1 MLTIQGLSY
10 AYSDRFL
17 FKNLSFDLNSGEL
30 IQLKGRNGSGKT
42 TLIKVLCGILKNYEG
57 SISYDNW
64 LNLGERNE
72 IFYLGHK
79 NALKDN
85 LTVLENLK
93 YDYRSDGIELSRLKE
108 NLAALG
114 LENYLFTKVSDLS
127 EGQKRKIILSCFLAS
142 NKSIYLLDE
151 PLINLDEESKKIVS
165 LEIENKINS
174 GSSIVFTSHEK
185 NILATKDINLDE
197 YATWF
202 F

>member
-17 FKNLSFDLNSGEL
+17 FKNLSFDLIPGEL

-57 SISYDNW
+57 SISFVN
-64 LNLGERNE
+64 NLDSEERNE

-93 YDYRSDGIELSRLKE
+93 YDYRSDGIELTRLKE
-108 NLAALG
+108 NLATLG
-114 LENYLFTKVSDLS
+114 LENYLFSKVSDLS
-127 EGQKRKIILSCFLAS
+127 EGQKRKIILSCFMAS

-165 LEIENKINS
+165 SEIENKING

-197 YATWF
+197 YAT
-202 F
+202 

>member
-17 FKNLSFDLNSGEL
+17 FKNLSFDLIPGEL

-57 SISYDNW
+57 SISLVN
-64 LNLGERNE
+64 NLDSEGRNE

-93 YDYRSDGIELSRLKE
+93 YDYRSDGIELTRLKE
-108 NLAALG
+108 NLATLG
-114 LENYLFTKVSDLS
+114 LENYLFSKVSDLS
-127 EGQKRKIILSCFLAS
+127 EGQKRKIILSCFMAS

-165 LEIENKINS
+165 SEIENKING
-174 GSSIVFTSHEK
+174 GSSIIFTSHEK

-197 YATWF
+197 YAT
-202 F
+202 

>member
-57 SISYDNW
+57 SISYDNE

-185 NILATKDINLDE
+185 NILATKDINLDK
-197 YATWF
+197 YAT
-202 F
+202 

>member
-17 FKNLSFDLNSGEL
+17 FKNLSFDLNPGEL

-57 SISYDNW
+57 SISLVN
-64 LNLGERNE
+64 NLDSGGRNE

-185 NILATKDINLDE
+185 NILATKDINLDK
-197 YATWF
+197 YAT
-202 F
+202 

>member
-57 SISYDNW
+57 SISYDNG

-108 NLAALG
+108 NLAVLG

-185 NILATKDINLDE
+185 NILATKDINLDK
-197 YATWF
+197 YAT
-202 F
+202 

>member
-17 FKNLSFDLNSGEL
+17 FKNLSFDLNPGEL

-57 SISYDNW
+57 SISYDNG

-93 YDYRSDGIELSRLKE
+93 YDYRSDGIELTKLKE
-108 NLAALG
+108 NLATLG
-114 LENYLFTKVSDLS
+114 LENYLFSKVSDLS
-127 EGQKRKIILSCFLAS
+127 EGQKRKIILSCFMAS

-165 LEIENKINS
+165 SEIENKING

-197 YATWF
+197 YAT
-202 F
+202 

>member
-17 FKNLSFDLNSGEL
+17 FKNLSFDLIPGEL

-42 TLIKVLCGILKNYEG
+42 TLIKILCGILKNYEG
-57 SISYDNW
+57 SISFINNVDSE
-64 LNLGERNE
+64 ERNE

-185 NILATKDINLDE
+185 NILATKDINLDK
-197 YATWF
+197 YTT
-202 F
+202 

>member
-17 FKNLSFDLNSGEL
+17 FKNLSFDLNPGEL

-57 SISYDNW
+57 SISLVN
-64 LNLGERNE
+64 NLDSEGRNE

-93 YDYRSDGIELSRLKE
+93 YDYRSDGIELTRLKE
-108 NLAALG
+108 NLATLG
-114 LENYLFTKVSDLS
+114 LENYLFSKVSDLS
-127 EGQKRKIILSCFLAS
+127 EGQKRKIILSCFMAS

-165 LEIENKINS
+165 SEIENKING
-174 GSSIVFTSHEK
+174 GSSIIFTSHEK

-197 YATWF
+197 YAT
-202 F
+202 

>member
-17 FKNLSFDLNSGEL
+17 FKNLSFDLIPGEL

-57 SISYDNW
+57 SISFVNNVDSE
-64 LNLGERNE
+64 ERNE

-93 YDYRSDGIELSRLKE
+93 YDYRSDGIELTRLIE
-108 NLAALG
+108 NLATLG
-114 LENYLFTKVSDLS
+114 LENYLFSKVSDLS
-127 EGQKRKIILSCFLAS
+127 EGQKRKIILSCFMAS
-142 NKSIYLLDE
+142 NKPIYLLDE

-165 LEIENKINS
+165 LEIENKING

-197 YATWF
+197 YAT
-202 F
+202 

>member
-17 FKNLSFDLNSGEL
+17 FKNLSFDLNPGEI

-57 SISYDNW
+57 KISFFTSSRSDVQ
-64 LNLGERNE
+64 NE

-79 NALKDN
+79 NALKHD
-85 LTVLENLK
+85 LTILENLK
-93 YDYRSDGIELSRLKE
+93 YDFRSEGIELAKLKDT
-108 NLAALG
+108 LRTFG
-114 LENYLFTKVSDLS
+114 LEAYLFTKVSDLS
-127 EGQKRKIILSCFLAS
+127 EGQKRKIILSSFIAS

-165 LEIENKINS
+165 REINNKIKK
-174 GSSIVFTSHEK
+174 GASIVFTSHEE
-185 NILATKDINLDE
+185 NILAIKDINLDE
-197 YATWF
+197 YQA
-202 F
+202 

>member
-57 SISYDNW
+57 SISYDNG

-79 NALKDN
+79 NALKDD
-85 LTVLENLK
+85 LTIIENLK
-93 YDYRSDGIELSRLKE
+93 YDFRSDEIELAKLKDA
-108 NLAALG
+108 LRTLG
-114 LENYLFTKVSDLS
+114 LEAYLFTKVFDLS
-127 EGQKRKIILSCFLAS
+127 EGQKRKIILSSFIAS

-165 LEIENKINS
+165 REINNKIKK
-174 GSSIVFTSHEK
+174 GASIVFTSHEE
-185 NILATKDINLDE
+185 NIFAIKDINLDE
-197 YATWF
+197 YQA
-202 F
+202 

>member
-57 SISYDNW
+57 SISFDN
-64 LNLGERNE
+64 NVDSEDRNE

-93 YDYRSDGIELSRLKE
+93 YDYRSDGIELTKLKE
-108 NLAALG
+108 NLATLG
-114 LENYLFTKVSDLS
+114 LENYLFSKVSDLS
-127 EGQKRKIILSCFLAS
+127 EGQKRKIILSCFMAS

-165 LEIENKINS
+165 SEIENKING

-197 YATWF
+197 YAT
-202 F
+202 

>member
-17 FKNLSFDLNSGEL
+17 FKNLSFDLNPGEL

-57 SISYDNW
+57 SISYDNG

-165 LEIENKINS
+165 SEIENKINS

-185 NILATKDINLDE
+185 NILATKDINLDK
-197 YATWF
+197 YAT
-202 F
+202 

>member
-17 FKNLSFDLNSGEL
+17 FKNLSFDLNPGEL

-57 SISYDNW
+57 SISYDNG

-93 YDYRSDGIELSRLKE
+93 YDYRSDGIELARLKE

-165 LEIENKINS
+165 SEIENKINS

-185 NILATKDINLDE
+185 NILATKDINLDK
-197 YATWF
+197 YAT
-202 F
+202 

>member
-57 SISYDNW
+57 SISFVNFDNSE
-64 LNLGERNE
+64 ERNE

-93 YDYRSDGIELSRLKE
+93 YDYRSDGIELARLKE
-108 NLAALG
+108 NLAILG

-127 EGQKRKIILSCFLAS
+127 EGQKRKIILSCFIAS
-142 NKSIYLLDE
+142 DKPIYLLDE

-165 LEIENKINS
+165 SEIENKINS
-174 GSSIVFTSHEK
+174 GASVIFTSHEK

-197 YATWF
+197 YAT
-202 F
+202 

>member
-17 FKNLSFDLNSGEL
+17 FKNLSFDLIPGEL

-57 SISYDNW
+57 SISFDN
-64 LNLGERNE
+64 NVDSEDRNE

-93 YDYRSDGIELSRLKE
+93 YDYRSDGIELTKLKQ
-108 NLAALG
+108 NLATLG
-114 LENYLFTKVSDLS
+114 LKNFLFSKVSELS
-127 EGQKRKIILSCFLAS
+127 EGQKRKIILSCFMAS

-165 LEIENKINS
+165 SEIENKING

-197 YATWF
+197 YAT
-202 F
+202 

>member
-1 MLTIQGLSY
+1 M
-10 AYSDRFL
+10 
-17 FKNLSFDLNSGEL
+17 FKNLSFDLVPGEL

-57 SISYDNW
+57 SISLVN
-64 LNLGERNE
+64 NLDSEGRNE

-93 YDYRSDGIELSRLKE
+93 YDYRSDGIELTRLKE
-108 NLAALG
+108 NLATLG
-114 LENYLFTKVSDLS
+114 LENYLFSKVSDLS
-127 EGQKRKIILSCFLAS
+127 EGQKRKIILSCFMAS

-165 LEIENKINS
+165 SEIENKING
-174 GSSIVFTSHEK
+174 GSSIIFTSHEK

-197 YATWF
+197 YAT
-202 F
+202 

>member
-17 FKNLSFDLNSGEL
+17 FKNLSFDLIPGEL

-57 SISYDNW
+57 SISFDN
-64 LNLGERNE
+64 NVDSEDRNE

-93 YDYRSDGIELSRLKE
+93 YDYRSDGIELTKLKE
-108 NLAALG
+108 NLATLG
-114 LENYLFTKVSDLS
+114 LENYLFSKVSDLS
-127 EGQKRKIILSCFLAS
+127 EGQKRKIILSCFMAS

-165 LEIENKINS
+165 SEIENKING

-197 YATWF
+197 YAT
-202 F
+202 

>member
-17 FKNLSFDLNSGEL
+17 FKNLSFDLIPGEL

-57 SISYDNW
+57 SISFVNNIDS
-64 LNLGERNE
+64 EDRNE

-93 YDYRSDGIELSRLKE
+93 YDYRSDGIELTRLKE
-108 NLAALG
+108 NLATLG
-114 LENYLFTKVSDLS
+114 LENYLFSKVSDLS
-127 EGQKRKIILSCFLAS
+127 EGQKRKIILSCFMAS
-142 NKSIYLLDE
+142 NKPIYLLDE

-165 LEIENKINS
+165 LEIENKINK

-197 YATWF
+197 YAT
-202 F
+202 

>member
-17 FKNLSFDLNSGEL
+17 FKNLSFDLNPGEI

-57 SISYDNW
+57 KISFFTSSRSDVQ
-64 LNLGERNE
+64 NE

-79 NALKDN
+79 NALKDD
-85 LTVLENLK
+85 LTIIENLK
-93 YDYRSDGIELSRLKE
+93 YDFRSDKIELAKLKDA
-108 NLAALG
+108 LKTLG
-114 LENYLFTKVSDLS
+114 LEAYLFTKVSDLS
-127 EGQKRKIILSCFLAS
+127 EGQKRKIILSSFIAS

-165 LEIENKINS
+165 REINNKIKKEHRLFS
-174 GSSIVFTSHEK
+174 HLMKKTS
-185 NILATKDINLDE
+185 
-197 YATWF
+197 
-202 F
+202 

>member
-17 FKNLSFDLNSGEL
+17 FKNLSFDLIPGEL

-57 SISYDNW
+57 STSLVN
-64 LNLGERNE
+64 NLDSEGRNE

-165 LEIENKINS
+165 SEIENKINS

-185 NILATKDINLDE
+185 NILATKDINLDK
-197 YATWF
+197 YAT
-202 F
+202 

>member
-17 FKNLSFDLNSGEL
+17 FKNLSFDLNPGEI

-57 SISYDNW
+57 KISFFSNNH
-64 LNLGERNE
+64 LEAQNE

-85 LTVLENLK
+85 LTIIENLK
-93 YDYRSDGIELSRLKE
+93 YDFRNDGIELAKLKDT
-108 NLAALG
+108 LRTLG
-114 LENYLFTKVSDLS
+114 LEAYLFTKVSDLS
-127 EGQKRKIILSCFLAS
+127 EGQKRKITLSYFIAS

-165 LEIENKINS
+165 REINNKIKK
-174 GSSIVFTSHEK
+174 GASIVFTSHEE
-185 NILATKDINLDE
+185 NILAIKDINLDE
-197 YATWF
+197 YQA
-202 F
+202 

>member
-17 FKNLSFDLNSGEL
+17 FKNLSFDLNPGEL

-57 SISYDNW
+57 SISFDN
-64 LNLGERNE
+64 NVDSEDRNE

-93 YDYRSDGIELSRLKE
+93 YDYRSDGIELTKLKE
-108 NLAALG
+108 NLATLG
-114 LENYLFTKVSDLS
+114 LENYLFSKVSDLS
-127 EGQKRKIILSCFLAS
+127 EGQKRKIILSCFMAS

-165 LEIENKINS
+165 SEIENKING

-197 YATWF
+197 YAT
-202 F
+202 

>member
-17 FKNLSFDLNSGEL
+17 FKNLSFDLNPGEL

-57 SISYDNW
+57 KISFFNSSRSDVQ
-64 LNLGERNE
+64 NE

-79 NALKDN
+79 NALKDD
-85 LTVLENLK
+85 LTIIENLK
-93 YDYRSDGIELSRLKE
+93 YDFRSDEIELAKLKDA
-108 NLAALG
+108 LRTLG
-114 LENYLFTKVSDLS
+114 LEAYLFTKVFDLS
-127 EGQKRKIILSCFLAS
+127 EGQKRKIILSSFIAS

-165 LEIENKINS
+165 REINNKI
-174 GSSIVFTSHEK
+174 K
-185 NILATKDINLDE
+185 N
-197 YATWF
+197 
-202 F
+202 

>member
-17 FKNLSFDLNSGEL
+17 FKNLSFDLVPGEL

-57 SISYDNW
+57 SISLVN
-64 LNLGERNE
+64 NLDSEGRNE

-93 YDYRSDGIELSRLKE
+93 YDYRSDGIELTRLKE
-108 NLAALG
+108 NLATLG
-114 LENYLFTKVSDLS
+114 LENYFFSKVSDLS
-127 EGQKRKIILSCFLAS
+127 EGQKRKIILSCFMAS

-165 LEIENKINS
+165 SEIENKING
-174 GSSIVFTSHEK
+174 GSSIIFTSHEK

-197 YATWF
+197 YAT
-202 F
+202 

>member
-17 FKNLSFDLNSGEL
+17 FKNLSFDLNPGEL
-30 IQLKGRNGSGKT
+30 IQLKGSNGSGKT

-57 SISYDNW
+57 NISYDNG

-85 LTVLENLK
+85 LTILENLK
-93 YDYRSDGIELSRLKE
+93 YDYRSDGIELARLKE

-165 LEIENKINS
+165 SEIENKINS
-174 GSSIVFTSHEK
+174 GSSIIFTSHEK
-185 NILATKDINLDE
+185 NILATKDINLDK
-197 YATWF
+197 YAT
-202 F
+202 

>member
-17 FKNLSFDLNSGEL
+17 FKNLSFDLNPGEL

-57 SISYDNW
+57 SISFDND

-93 YDYRSDGIELSRLKE
+93 YDYRSDGIELTRLKE
-108 NLAALG
+108 NLATLG
-114 LENYLFTKVSDLS
+114 LENYFFSKVSDLS
-127 EGQKRKIILSCFLAS
+127 EGQKRKIILACCLAS
-142 NKSIYLLDE
+142 NSSIYLLDE
-151 PLINLDEESKKIVS
+151 PFINLDVDSQEIIMEAIDSKIHNGAAV
-165 LEIENKINS
+165 I
-174 GSSIVFTSHEK
+174 FTSHDQNIK
-185 NILATKDINLDE
+185 NSIELNLND
-197 YATWF
+197 YKL
-202 F
+202 

>member
-17 FKNLSFDLNSGEL
+17 FKNLSFDLNPGEL

-57 SISYDNW
+57 SISYDND

-127 EGQKRKIILSCFLAS
+127 EGQKRKIILSCFIAS
-142 NKSIYLLDE
+142 DKPIYLLDE

-165 LEIENKINS
+165 SEIENKINCGAS
-174 GSSIVFTSHEK
+174 VIFTSHEK

-197 YATWF
+197 YAT
-202 F
+202 

>member
-17 FKNLSFDLNSGEL
+17 FKNLSFDLIPGEL

-57 SISYDNW
+57 SISLVN
-64 LNLGERNE
+64 NLDSEGRNE

-93 YDYRSDGIELSRLKE
+93 YDYRSDGIELTRLKE
-108 NLAALG
+108 NLAILG
-114 LENYLFTKVSDLS
+114 LENYFFSKVSDLS
-127 EGQKRKIILSCFLAS
+127 EGQKRKIILSCFMAS

-165 LEIENKINS
+165 SEIENKING
-174 GSSIVFTSHEK
+174 GSSIIFTSHEK

-197 YATWF
+197 YAT
-202 F
+202 

>member
-17 FKNLSFDLNSGEL
+17 FKNLSFDLNPGEL

-57 SISYDNW
+57 SISLVNN
-64 LNLGERNE
+64 LNSEGRNE

-93 YDYRSDGIELSRLKE
+93 YDYRSDGIELTRLKE
-108 NLAALG
+108 NLATLG
-114 LENYLFTKVSDLS
+114 LENYLFSKVSDLS
-127 EGQKRKIILSCFLAS
+127 EGQKRKIILSCFMAS

-165 LEIENKINS
+165 SEIENKING
-174 GSSIVFTSHEK
+174 GSSIIFTSHEK

-197 YATWF
+197 YAT
-202 F
+202 